1 MSYLDA
7 LLAPGEVIVVRE
19 RQHWIAL
26 VRRIA
31 GAVLLGIL
39 AIAMT
44 TLYGLGGWPTSGLGA
59 WVGGGLLVLALL
71 LALPATLRWW
81 NEQYVVT
88 DRRVLRVEGIAR
100 KQALDSGLAKINDV
114 RVEQSFVGRLL
125 GFGSLEILTASDA
138 SINRLELLPRPLAF
152 KRALMTA
159 AHQGASAAA
168 RATGGAPGAAS
179 PARPAGE
186 RLAELEEMRRRG
198 LISDA
203 EYQAKRAEILAAL

>member
-1 MSYLDA
+1 MAYLDA

-19 RQHWIAL
+19 RQHWVAL
-26 VRRIA
+26 LRRIA
-31 GAVLLGIL
+31 GALVLALL
-39 AIAMT
+39 AVAMA
-44 TLYGLGGWPTSGLGA
+44 TLYGLGRWPTSGVGA
-59 WVGGGLLVLALL
+59 WVGFGLLLVAVL

-114 RVEQSFVGRLL
+114 RVEQSLAGRLL
-125 GFGSLEILTASDA
+125 GYGSLEILTASDA
-138 SINRLELLPRPLAF
+138 SINRLDLLPRPLAF

-159 AHQGASAAA
+159 AHAGATARVSAA
-168 RATGGAPGAAS
+168 PPPAS
-179 PARPAGE
+179 PPARSSAD

-198 LISDA
+198 LLSAD
-203 EYQAKRAEILAAL
+203 EYQAKRAEILAGL

>member
-7 LLAPGEVIVVRE
+7 LLAPGEVVVVRT
-19 RQHWIAL
+19 RQHWVAL
-26 VRRIA
+26 LRRIA
-31 GAVLLGIL
+31 GALVLALL
-39 AIAMT
+39 AIAMV
-44 TLYGLGGWPTSGLGA
+44 TLYGLGDWATSGVGI
-59 WVGGGLLVLALL
+59 WVGAGLLALAVL
-71 LALPATLRWW
+71 LALPALLRWW

-114 RVEQSFVGRLL
+114 RVEQSLAGRLL
-125 GFGSLEILTASDA
+125 GYGSLEILTASDA

-159 AHQGASAAA
+159 AHAGVTVRSTA
-168 RATGGAPGAAS
+168 AAS
-179 PARPAGE
+179 PPSRPAAE
-186 RLAELEEMRRRG
+186 RLAELEEMHRRG
-198 LISDA
+198 LLSEA